1 MEDREFL
8 EHLSSGLKEIPKKQ
22 QALFEALQKFDAI
35 DKNDKYFML
44 KSSFIIGTLEAV
56 REDLVFL
63 KSFSPHHCKDFKLLK
78 PFYGCL
84 HGDIV
89 LAKRIQTRAKILT
102 LLCPVIKTQ
111 LIYLEKNKSKI
122 QAFPL
127 FSTQENPKP
136 VALKARQKALQ
147 ALPMHA
153 VLRVDYRSGEIL
165 EVLGVLEDEKID
177 EKIVL
182 AQYEKNEDFP
192 KECLTLAQS
201 FGEDVFLELYP
212 QRKNLV
218 HLPFCTIDPKD
229 AKDHDDAI
237 YFDERLRIL
246 YVAIA
251 DVGEY
256 ISKESSLDKEARKRG
271 FSIYLPHKSIPMLPR
286 EISENLCS
294 LKEKKVRLALVWEL
308 HLNSE
313 GELQESKLYEA
324 IIKSHQSLTYEDI
337 DELLGGR
344 KTDKVAKEIAKSIQ
358 SFYPFARTLKAN
370 RLKSGYDFFAQ
381 EIKLFLDQKCQLAQV
396 ETKTEGESHSII
408 EEAMLLANVESA
420 KMLSNLPIE
429 GIYRIHQEIRESHYL
444 ELLSHL
450 KDLGFSQKTRHKS
463 IHQTIQEIQ
472 KWARESG
479 LQKEVDKMI
488 IKAQNQAQYS
498 SSNIGHFGLGFEFY
512 THFTSPIRRYSDLC
526 IHRVLKEAIHRGKRL
541 EYLSA
546 DFPSLAKALSEL
558 EREVSKIEIQY
569 RDRKFAHWAYRHRG
583 ERLQVMVLDEQ
594 YPPLCEAIE
603 KIWGARVILQER
615 EILQERVILQ
625 ERKKVERFEVLEV
638 EIIGA
643 NLANARIYAK
653 R

>member
-8 EHLSSGLKEIPKKQ
+8 ERLSGGLREIPKKQ
-22 QALFEALQKFDAI
+22 KDLFKLLEKFNAVSKKGELFVLRD
-35 DKNDKYFML
+35 
-44 KSSFIIGTLEAV
+44 SFVVGILEGV

-63 KSFSPHHCKDFKLLK
+63 RSFCPSHSKDFKILK

-89 LAKRIQTRAKILT
+89 LAKKIQASKARILA
-102 LLCPVIKTQ
+102 LLCPAIKTQ
-111 LIYLEKNKSKI
+111 LVYLEKNKSKI
-122 QAFPL
+122 QAFSL
-127 FSTQENPKP
+127 LSMQENPKP
-136 VALKARQKALQ
+136 IILKARQKALN
-147 ALPMHA
+147 ALPLHT
-153 VLRVDYRSGEIL
+153 VLRVNYRSGEIL

-182 AQYEKNEDFP
+182 AQYEKNEDFS
-192 KECLTLAQS
+192 KECLILAQS
-201 FGEDVFLELYP
+201 FGEDVFSEFYP
-212 QRKNLV
+212 HRKNLV

-237 YFDERLRIL
+237 YFDRHSKIL

-286 EISENLCS
+286 ELSENLCS
-294 LKEKKVRLALVWEL
+294 LKEGKERLALVWEL
-308 HLNSE
+308 HLNDQ

-324 IIKSHQSLTYEDI
+324 IIKSRQSLTYEDVDYFLKRQKK
-337 DELLGGR
+337 DEIQ
-344 KTDKVAKEIAKSIQ
+344 KEVIESIQ
-358 SFYPFARTLKAN
+358 AFYPIARKLKEN
-370 RLKSGYDFFAQ
+370 RLKRGYDFFTQ
-381 EIKLFLDQKCQLAQV
+381 EIKLSLDSDHRLTQV
-396 ETKTEGESHSII
+396 EIKAEEESHLII

-420 KMLSNLPIE
+420 KMLSTLPAE
-429 GIYRIHQEIRESHYL
+429 GIYRIHQEIKENHYF
-444 ELLSHL
+444 ELLAHL
-450 KDLGFSQKTRHKS
+450 NKLGFHQKTRHKS
-463 IHQTIQEIQ
+463 IHSNIQEIQ
-472 KWARESG
+472 KWAKALG

-498 SSNIGHFGLGFEFY
+498 SANIGHFGLGFEFY

-526 IHRVLKEAIHRGKRL
+526 IHRILKEAIHQGKSL
-541 EYLSA
+541 AYLSI
-546 DFPSLAKALSEL
+546 DFPSLSKTLSEL

-569 RDRKFAHWAYRHRG
+569 RDRKFAHWAFRHQG
-583 ERLQVMVLDEQ
+583 ERLQVMILDEQ

-603 KIWGARVILQER
+603 KIQGARVVLQER
-615 EILQERVILQ
+615 ER
-625 ERKKVERFEVLEV
+625 VERFEVLEV

-653 R
+653 QLKG

>member
-1 MEDREFL
+1 MENREFL
-8 EHLSSGLKEIPKKQ
+8 EYLSGGLREIPKKQ
-22 QALFEALQKFDAI
+22 QALFHALQKFDAI
-35 DKNDKYFML
+35 CKKDKLFML
-44 KSSFIIGTLEAV
+44 KDSFIIGTLEAI

-63 KSFSPHHCKDFKLLK
+63 RSFSPHHCKDFKVLK

-89 LAKRIQTRAKILT
+89 LAKRVQTRAKILL
-102 LLCPVIKTQ
+102 LLCPAAKTQ
-111 LIYLEKNKSKI
+111 LIYLEKNQSNL
-122 QAFPL
+122 QALPL

-136 VALKARQKALQ
+136 IALKARQKALN
-147 ALPMHA
+147 ALPIHA
-153 VLRVDYRSGEIL
+153 VLNVDCRSGEIL
-165 EVLGVLEDEKID
+165 EVLGVLEDEKVD

-182 AQYEKNEDFP
+182 TQYRKSEDFP

-212 QRKNLV
+212 HRKNLI

-237 YFDERLRIL
+237 YFDMHSKVL

-256 ISKESSLDKEARKRG
+256 ISKESSLDKEAKKRG
-271 FSIYLPHKSIPMLPR
+271 FSLYLPHKSIPMLPR

-294 LKEKKVRLALVWEL
+294 LKEGKVRLALVWEL
-308 HLNSE
+308 HLDHQ
-313 GELQESKLYEA
+313 GDLQESKLYEA
-324 IIKSHQSLTYEDI
+324 IIKSHQSLNYENVDV
-337 DELLGGR
+337 LLKDQKRG
-344 KTDKVAKEIAKSIQ
+344 EIEENIAQSIQ
-358 SFYPFARTLKAN
+358 AFYPLAKKLKKN
-370 RLKSGYDFFAQ
+370 RLKRGYDFFTQ
-381 EIKLFLDQKCQLAQV
+381 EIKLFLDQECRLDQV
-396 ETKTEGESHSII
+396 EVKSEEESHLII

-420 KMLSNLPIE
+420 KMLSTLPTE
-429 GIYRIHQEIRESHYL
+429 GIYRIHQEMRESHYF
-444 ELLSHL
+444 ELLAHL
-450 KDLGFSQKTRHKS
+450 KNFGFSQKSRHKS
-463 IHQTIQEIQ
+463 IHENIQEIQ
-472 KWARESG
+472 KWAKELG

-498 SSNIGHFGLGFEFY
+498 SLNIGHFGLGFKFY

-526 IHRVLKEAIHRGKRL
+526 VHRVLKEAIHQGKRL

-546 DFPSLAKALSEL
+546 DFPALSKVLSEL
-558 EREVSKIEIQY
+558 EREINKIEIQY
-569 RDRKFAHWAYRHRG
+569 RDRKFAHWASRHQG
-583 ERLQVMVLDEQ
+583 ERLEVMILDEQ

-603 KIWGARVILQER
+603 KIQGARVILQEK
-615 EILQERVILQ
+615 E
-625 ERKKVERFEVLEV
+625 KVERFEVLEV

-653 R
+653 RLKG